1 MENLNDVEFG
11 SDNDGKEAPLLV
23 AQRYLNIF
31 RQIHIFN
38 QNKRNEFD
46 DELLALPT
54 TITDFFKRMP
64 GGRLLVE
71 HIEKVKTER
80 GISFVKSSKED
91 FDEGAGKTETPTVVA
106 GGGGSVV
113 IDASF
118 AETLAQSLA
127 NAFKQIPTAG
137 LPSGSGASVDFGNA
151 FDVIAEEIRM
161 SRTSLLDVLKETR
174 SVTDSVIAS
183 QVSISRIL
191 ESILSSRTRDDA
203 DVTSLNNRIIASQAS
218 ITKLLEGIY
227 TTSDKRN
234 NEISDYLNVEA
245 KLSSFKSDIEQ
256 KVDNTL
262 MQMQSMLDSYA
273 KSFKDK
279 KIIIETPAPIVQPK
293 SAPKTEFS
301 KPKLNRD
308 YFSDETI
315 AELENDTAS
324 SVEEY
329 QSSDY
334 SNLKKSQHQALIQTE
349 HKEVRRP
356 QAPVQKE
363 REEVRQPQASIQ
375 TEHKEVRRPQA
386 PVRKEREEVRQ
397 PQTPIQKEREE
408 VRQPQAQISI
418 NSAPSIEGEVRKKKK
433 KKKKK
438 NHNGEQISTEISV
451 EAQPK
456 SEVRNSFDTQNIKKT
471 AQVSVVAAPAFDGI
485 IRNNDYKYDDDFKNI
500 KLDEQPIDIS
510 NSLDVDI
517 ESNELP
523 NLDNFSDDGLD
534 FELPQETPETLDE
547 APREDLP
554 NLDDFA
560 SDGLDFELPQETPE
574 TLDEAPRED
583 LPNLDDFASDGLDFE
598 LQQETPETFDEVP
611 KEDSPNLDDFAS
623 DGLDFE
629 LPQETPETLDE
640 APKEDLPNLDDFAS
654 DGLDFELPQET
665 PETFDEAPKE
675 DSPNLDDFASDGLD
689 FGLPQETPET
699 FDEAPKEDLP
709 NLDDFASDGLDF
721 ELPQETPEALD
732 EAPKEGLP
740 NLDNTETSSDEIYS
754 APAPEQPHTDSLYSS
769 EMEKIRQALTS
780 DIDLSSM
787 DEPIQLDDYNDDENV
802 SDADE
807 GNDEEI
813 SSNISNQSDDD
824 WEWEYVD
831 ENEPSEQ
838 SADTSTDSTN
848 TEEDWDW
855 EYVDE
860 NGNPISENADESA
873 DGDWE
878 WEYVDEDNS
887 DNNNTDKK

>member
-293 SAPKTEFS
+293 SAPQTEFS

-334 SNLKKSQHQALIQTE
+334 SNLKKSQHQA
-349 HKEVRRP
+349 P
-356 QAPVQKE
+356 
-363 REEVRQPQASIQ
+363 IQ

-574 TLDEAPRED
+574 TFDEA
-583 LPNLDDFASDGLDFE
+583 
-598 LQQETPETFDEVP
+598 P

-629 LPQETPETLDE
+629 LPQESPVALDK
-640 APKEDLPNLDDFAS
+640 APKEDLPNLDD
-654 DGLDFELPQET
+654 L
-665 PETFDEAPKE
+665 
-675 DSPNLDDFASDGLD
+675 
-689 FGLPQETPET
+689 
-699 FDEAPKEDLP
+699 
-709 NLDDFASDGLDF
+709 ASDGLDF

-732 EAPKEGLP
+732 EAPKEDLP

-802 SDADE
+802 SDVDE

-813 SSNISNQSDDD
+813 SSNVSNQSDDD